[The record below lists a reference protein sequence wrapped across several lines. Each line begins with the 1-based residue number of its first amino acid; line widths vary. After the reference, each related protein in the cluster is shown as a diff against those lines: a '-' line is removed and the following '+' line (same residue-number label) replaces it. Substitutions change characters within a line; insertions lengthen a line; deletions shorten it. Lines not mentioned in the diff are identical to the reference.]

1 MNLIQAKVL
10 AGLGGI
16 KLEFA
21 GMQSS
26 SDNTILYKRPLWY
39 YIKNNPRAFT
49 LGMVFLLVTN
59 ILDGLYPLIM
69 KIAIDQI
76 ESMAPLSA
84 IGKTCAMFFAI
95 MAGLAF
101 TRYGW
106 RTNFGRFHTFAA
118 EHIRQKLFRHVTS
131 LGPNFFHKNQV
142 GELMSLMTNDVQS
155 FRQAIGPGLLI
166 LADGIIII
174 AVVLPIMVGLN
185 WEWTWKTLVF
195 LPLVP
200 FLIWKVMRLIHSNY
214 KVQQDKFSELTGV
227 AQETVG
233 GIRVIKSFA
242 QEDNRTS
249 LFNAVSSA
257 FEKACNKVARI
268 DAFFVPVMEFGVTSG
283 SVILLF
289 IAKDDIYSGAVTIG
303 TFVAFHRYI
312 QKMVWPM
319 TALGMGF
326 SYFQK
331 GYASFDRIKD
341 VLKTNSDIPDDGT
354 IEIQKFESLEFRN
367 VSYKHQD
374 SSVYVLKDV
383 SFTLHA
389 GESLG
394 VMGPVGAGKTTLL
407 HLLSRM
413 YPLKEGQILVNGIPI
428 EKIKQESLR
437 KTFLLVPQEA
447 FLFSDTISENVS
459 FGLHARAT
467 EGEVMRMVGIVDL
480 NKEIDALP
488 HKYDSQLGERGVNLS
503 GGQKQR
509 LTIARGL
516 IMKTPVLVLDDS
528 LSAVD
533 TRTEKAIE
541 AELSKSSSTTTRIIV
556 AHRLSSL
563 KGVNK
568 LLILKDGQVEALG
581 SYMDVFRTS
590 PTFQKIVHIQGKG
603 EHHE

>member
-1 MNLIQAKVL
+1 MI
-10 AGLGGI
+10 
-16 KLEFA
+16 
-21 GMQSS
+21 
-26 SDNTILYKRPLWY
+26 
-39 YIKNNPRAFT
+39 
-49 LGMVFLLVTN
+49 FLLITN
-59 ILDGLYPLIM
+59 ALDGIYPLIM
-69 KIAIDQI
+69 KTAIDQI
-76 ESMAPLSA
+76 ETKVPLDD
-84 IGKTCAMFFAI
+84 IGKTCAMFFAV
-95 MAGLAF
+95 MAGLAIS
-101 TRYGW
+101 RYGW
-106 RTNFGRFHTFAA
+106 RAHFGRFHTFAA

-142 GELMSLMTNDVQS
+142 GELMSLLTNDVQS

-174 AVVLPIMVGLN
+174 GVVLPIMISLN

-195 LPLVP
+195 LPIVP
-200 FLIWKVMRLIHSNY
+200 FLIWRVMRLIHSNY
-214 KVQQDKFSELTGV
+214 KTQQDRFSELTGV

-242 QEDNRTS
+242 QEDNRTT
-249 LFNAVSSA
+249 LFNSVSSA

-268 DAFFVPVMEFGVTSG
+268 DAFFIPVMEFGVTSG

-289 IAKDDIYSGAVTIG
+289 VARDDIYSGAVTIG

-341 VLKTNSDIPDDGT
+341 VLQTETDIPDLGKHELT
-354 IEIQKFESLEFRN
+354 SFRSLEFRN
-367 VSYKHQD
+367 VSYKHKG
-374 SSVYVLKDV
+374 SSVYVLKNV
-383 SFTLHA
+383 SFTLNA

-394 VMGPVGAGKTTLL
+394 IMGPVGAGKTTILN
-407 HLLSRM
+407 LLSRM
-413 YPLKEGQILVNGIPI
+413 YPLEEGQILINGHPI
-428 EKIKQESLR
+428 EDITQESLR
-437 KTFLLVPQEA
+437 RTFLLVPQEA
-447 FLFSDTISENVS
+447 FLFSESISDNVS
-459 FGLHARAT
+459 FGLKARAADEDIVRMT
-467 EGEVMRMVGIVDL
+467 EVVDL
-480 NKEIDALP
+480 TTEIESLP
-488 HKYDSQLGERGVNLS
+488 HKFESQLGERGVNLS

-516 IMKTPVLVLDDS
+516 IMRTPVLVLDDS

-533 TRTEKAIE
+533 TQTEKAIE
-541 AELSKSSSTTTRIIV
+541 AELSKSHSTMSRIIV

-563 KGVNK
+563 KAVNK

-581 SYMDVFRTS
+581 TYSDVLEKS
-590 PTFQKIVHIQGKG
+590 PTFQKIVQIQGKG
-603 EHHE
+603 DHHE

>member
-1 MNLIQAKVL
+1 
-10 AGLGGI
+10 
-16 KLEFA
+16 
-21 GMQSS
+21 MQL
-26 SDNTILYKRPLWY
+26 NRPLWY
-39 YIKNNPRAFT
+39 FIKNNPRSFG
-49 LGMVFLLVTN
+49 LGIVFLVITN
-59 ILDGLYPLIM
+59 ALDGIYPLIM
-69 KIAIDQI
+69 KTAIDQI
-76 ESMAPLSA
+76 EARVPLNEL
-84 IGKTCAMFFAI
+84 GKTTVIFFAI

-101 TRYGW
+101 TRFGW
-106 RTNFGRFHTFAA
+106 RIHFGRFHTFAA
-118 EHIRQKLFRHVTS
+118 EQVRQSIFRHVTS

-142 GELMSLMTNDVQS
+142 GELMSLLTNDVQS

-174 AVVLPIMVGLN
+174 AVLLPIMITLN
-185 WEWTWKTLVF
+185 WQWTWKTLIF
-195 LPLVP
+195 LPIIP

-214 KVQQDKFSELTGV
+214 KIQQDRFSELTGV

-242 QEDNRTS
+242 QEDNRTQ
-249 LFNAVSSA
+249 LFNGVSSA

-268 DAFFVPVMEFGVTSG
+268 DAFFIPVMEFGVTSG

-289 IAKDDIYSGAVTIG
+289 VAKDDIYSGAVTIG

-331 GYASFDRIKD
+331 GYASFDRIRA
-341 VLKTNSDIPDDGT
+341 VLLTDTDIPDLGT
-354 IEIQKFESLEFRN
+354 HNIENFESLEFKN
-367 VSYKHQD
+367 VSYKHKD
-374 SSVYVLKDV
+374 STTYALKDV
-383 SFTLHA
+383 SFKLNA

-394 VMGPVGAGKTTLL
+394 IMGPVGSGKTTLL
-407 HLLSRM
+407 HLLTRL
-413 YPLKEGQILVNGIPI
+413 YPLEEGQILINGLPI
-428 EKIKQESLR
+428 EQISQESLR
-437 KTFLLVPQEA
+437 KTFLLVPQEP
-447 FLFSDTISENVS
+447 FLFSESIKENVS
-459 FGLHARAT
+459 FGLQGGAT
-467 EGEVMRMVGIVDL
+467 EEDIISTTKIVDL

-488 HKYDSQLGERGVNLS
+488 HRFESQLGERGINLS

-516 IMKTPVLVLDDS
+516 IMKAPVLVLDDS

-541 AELSKSSSTTTRIIV
+541 EDLAKNKLTMSRIII

-563 KGVNK
+563 NAVQK
-568 LLILKDGQVEALG
+568 LLILKDGRVEAQGTYSEVLAA
-581 SYMDVFRTS
+581 S
-590 PTFQKIVHIQGKG
+590 PTFQKIVEIQGKG
-603 EHHE
+603 DSHE